1 MYLLT
6 TNNPNFMKK
15 TLLILI
21 ITILSFNCYSQITF
35 EKGHFINNNNQKV
48 NCLIKNTDWLNNPT
62 EFEYKLAENGEVKK
76 TTITSVKEFEI
87 YNISKYVRHTVN
99 IDKSTENF
107 NLMTNN
113 RNPEFLE
120 EELFLKVLVEGVA
133 NLYFYGEG
141 NLKRFFYNK
150 EGENIEQLVYK
161 SYRTNDNKLGKNT
174 QYKQQLWNNLKCSSV
189 ELGKIESLEY
199 KKNSLVKFFV
209 EHNTCNNSE
218 FINYEKNQGKDLFN
232 LSIRPRLTSSSLTI
246 QNKISNNFD
255 TDFGNKFG
263 FGLGIE
269 VELVLPFN
277 KSKWAILIEAIYQ
290 NFEVEV
296 LSTNSRVVGT
306 LLSTKV
312 DYSSIEIPIGLRHYF
327 FINDNSKI
335 FTNLSVIFDASANS
349 NIVMETADGGN
360 NINTLDIAA
369 TSNLG
374 FGIGYKLNDT
384 YSIEMRLQTSRNVLG
399 NYVYWDSD
407 FKTMSLIF
415 GYSFF

>member
-1 MYLLT
+1 MNLLMKKNLLT
-6 TNNPNFMKK
+6 LFLT
-15 TLLILI
+15 I
-21 ITILSFNCYSQITF
+21 ITINCYSQISF
-35 EKGHFINNNNQKV
+35 EKGHFIDNNNQKV
-48 NCLIKNTDWLNNPT
+48 DCLIKNSDWLNNPT
-62 EFEYKLAENGEVKK
+62 EFEYKLSENSEVKILN
-76 TTITSVKEFEI
+76 ITSVKEFEI
-87 YNISKYVRHTVN
+87 HEISKYVRHTVN

-113 RNPEFLE
+113 RNPEFAE

-133 NLYFYGEG
+133 SLYFYGEG
-141 NLKRFFYNK
+141 NLKRFFYNI
-150 EGENIEQLVYK
+150 EGTNIEQLIYK
-161 SYRTNDNKLGKNT
+161 SYRTNDDKLGKNI

-209 EHNTCNNSE
+209 QFNSCNNSN
-218 FINYEKNQGKDLFN
+218 FINFEKNGERDLFN
-232 LSIRPRLTSSSLTI
+232 LTIRPRLNSSSLTI

-269 VELVLPFN
+269 VEFVLPFN
-277 KSKWAILIEAIYQ
+277 KSKWAILIEAAYQ

-296 LSTNSRVVGT
+296 LSTNSRVAGT

-349 NIVMETADGGN
+349 NIVMETTDGGN
-360 NINTLDIAA
+360 NVNTIDIAA

-374 FGIGYKLNDT
+374 FGIGYKLKDT
-384 YSIEMRLQTSRNVLG
+384 YSIEMRLQTSRNILG